1 MNTSMH
7 PAGPLT
13 AYAAGVLLLMA
24 MAMAMVPGRSAAS
37 DIKIGYVNAVR
48 VIEEAPQGVAALK
61 KIEAEFG
68 PRDKELVALQNKIR
82 AMEDNLAANGSAMKD
97 TDRRSREREVL
108 TLKRELKRST
118 QDFRED
124 YNQRRNEELAA
135 LQQLV
140 RKVILEIAKQEKYDL
155 IIHEGVVFAGDR
167 VDITEK
173 VLKKLGKP

>member
-1 MNTSMH
+1 MNMSIHQITTM
-7 PAGPLT
+7 T
-13 AYAAGVLLLMA
+13 ARAAGALLLLA
-24 MAMAMVPGRSAAS
+24 MSLMPGQTVAG

-48 VIEEAPQGVAALK
+48 VIEEAPQGIAALK

-68 PRDKELVALQNKIR
+68 PRDRELVALQNKIR
-82 AMEDNLAANGSAMKD
+82 ALEDELEKSGSAMKEA
-97 TDRRSREREVL
+97 DRRNREREVL

-140 RKVILEIAKQEKYDL
+140 RKVIVEIAKQEKYDL
-155 IIHEGVVFAGDR
+155 IIHEGALYAGER

-173 VLKKLGKP
+173 VLKRLGKP

>member
-1 MNTSMH
+1 MNGAPHRIEAMTLR
-7 PAGPLT
+7 AVG
-13 AYAAGVLLLMA
+13 ALLL
-24 MAMAMVPGRSAAS
+24 VVWSLLPGRTLAGE
-37 DIKIGYVNAVR
+37 IKIGYVNVVR

-61 KIEAEFG
+61 KLETEFG
-68 PRDKELVALQNKIR
+68 PRDKELVAMQNRIR
-82 AMEDNLAANGSAMKD
+82 SLEDDLDKNGSAMKD
-97 TDRRSREREVL
+97 ADRRNREREVL

-140 RKVILEIAKQEKYDL
+140 RKVIVEIAKQEKYDL
-155 IIHEGVVFAGDR
+155 IIHEGALYAGDK

-173 VLKKLGKP
+173 VLKRLGKP

>member
-1 MNTSMH
+1 MNRLLRRIGHVTGH
-7 PAGPLT
+7 
-13 AYAAGVLLLMA
+13 AA
-24 MAMAMVPGRSAAS
+24 SAALLVMAIS
-37 DIKIGYVNAVR
+37 LMPGTTLASEIKIGYVNTVR
-48 VIEEAPQGVAALK
+48 VIEEAPQGIAALK

-68 PRDKELVALQNKIR
+68 PRDKELVVLQNKIR
-82 AMEDNLAANGSAMKD
+82 ALEDDLERNGSTMKD
-97 TDRRSREREVL
+97 SDRSRREREVL

-155 IIHEGVVFAGDR
+155 IIHEGALYAGEK

-173 VLKKLGKP
+173 VLKRLGKP